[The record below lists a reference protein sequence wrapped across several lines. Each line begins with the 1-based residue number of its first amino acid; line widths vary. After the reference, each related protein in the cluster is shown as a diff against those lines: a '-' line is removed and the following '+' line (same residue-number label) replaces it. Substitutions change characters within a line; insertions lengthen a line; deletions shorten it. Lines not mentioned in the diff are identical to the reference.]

1 METGY
6 AAFAGLQIAVVALGL
21 LVVGVYELK
30 TEALSSKF
38 IWNTARTVVVF
49 LPLALSWFGLFSA
62 MFFQDIN
69 LALPVVVGVFAV
81 CLNFILDKLV
91 FQLNTVSAVSKFF
104 GGITGYFTSKPA
116 VPTV

>member
-6 AAFAGLQIAVVALGL
+6 AAFAGLQIALVALGL
-21 LVVGVYELK
+21 LVSGVYVLK

-38 IWNTARTVVVF
+38 IWNIARTVVVF

-69 LALPVVVGVFAV
+69 LALPVVVGVCAV
-81 CLNFILDKLV
+81 CLNFILDKAV
-91 FQLNTVSAVSKFF
+91 FQWNTVSAVSKFF
-104 GGITGYFTSKPA
+104 GGITSYFTSKPA
-116 VPTV
+116 VSTV

>member
-6 AAFAGLQIAVVALGL
+6 AVFAGIQIALVALGL
-21 LVVGVYELK
+21 LVVGVYEVK

-69 LALPVVVGVFAV
+69 LALPVVVGVCAV
-81 CLNFILDKLV
+81 CLNFMLDILV
-91 FQLNTVSAVSKFF
+91 FQGGGSAVSKFF

-116 VPTV
+116 VSTV